1 MNCVSFEVLL
11 SDYLE
16 GNLDGDARGRV
27 TEHLQS
33 CLACSSLLDEVRLIR
48 GELGSSPKLDL
59 PESLVQ
65 RILAQTSGRER
76 PAFWPA
82 FFARLTPPVA
92 TARYAFTAS
101 VLFAFL
107 SLMVNV
113 FGAELWALGPS
124 HPAALALVEK
134 ADRLSG
140 EAYKQWIWLNHLRS
154 RATLGIHFLE
164 EDLRGRFDSH
174 LLTIPFQDYADSL
187 EELRPVGGDT
197 AQEVDSNE

>member
-1 MNCVSFEVLL
+1 MNCSSCEVLL

-16 GNLDGDARGRV
+16 GNLDLDDRGGA

-33 CLACSSLLDEVRLIR
+33 CLNCSSLLEEIRLIR
-48 GELGSSPKLDL
+48 EELRLSPQLDL
-59 PESLVQ
+59 PERLVQ
-65 RILAQTSGRER
+65 QILTQTSGSER

-82 FFARLTPPVA
+82 LLARLTPPVA

-140 EAYKQWIWLNHLRS
+140 EAYKQWILLNSLRT
-154 RATLGIHFLE
+154 RATLGIRFLE